1 MMQVKRRAD
10 ECEIGSFERDGSI
23 ITLSVVGAWTYGE
36 WVGLKLYDSNGRK
49 KVYYLT
55 LAKDCSRWRQ
65 SKDLAVLETNFP
77 KAKAWIEKQVGEH
90 NGKTS
95 D

>member
-1 MMQVKRRAD
+1 MQVKRRDD
-10 ECEIGSFERDGSI
+10 ERVIGSFDRNGERVS
-23 ITLSVVGAWTYGE
+23 LAVVGAWSNSN
-36 WVGLKLYDSNGRK
+36 WVGLKLYDPAGRK
-49 KVYYLT
+49 RVYYLT
-55 LAKDCSRWRQ
+55 LASDCSRWRQ
-65 SKDLAVLETNFP
+65 SKDLEVLERNFP